1 MFLFIAAVA
10 ARREPLLL
18 KGRLDGGEERTLPA
32 GRLKDGSVPSSH
44 KGRSVPP
51 SNDASPEGGVS
62 SSKDGSVPSSK
73 DGSVFFSKDA
83 SPYLRSDPSLQD
95 A

>member
-18 KGRLDGGEERTLPA
+18 EGRLDGGEESLLPA

-51 SNDASPEGGVS
+51 LNDALPEGGVS

-73 DGSVFFSKDA
+73 DRSVFFSKDA